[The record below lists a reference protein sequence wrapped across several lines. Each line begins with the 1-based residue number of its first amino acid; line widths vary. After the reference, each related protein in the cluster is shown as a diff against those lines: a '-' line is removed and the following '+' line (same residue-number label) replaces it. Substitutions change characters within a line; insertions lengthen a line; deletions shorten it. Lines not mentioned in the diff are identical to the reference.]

1 MSTPIPDFHTSGHP
15 PTQEKEQRVDMTAE
29 YWRKVEDEAPV
40 QQVTRSED
48 AAKQLIGLAG
58 ILQGL
63 YLAIFAFSDLRN
75 QINSFLPYFSALV
88 WLLFL
93 LPILLWL
100 ICVYSATRVLVPVSR
115 KDNNIHNV
123 RLEHAWERTKTAYER
138 AAQDKQKWLHRCH
151 LALIGSFGAV
161 FIVIVAFI
169 LLPAAPGPSPIH
181 IIIVTPT
188 PVITPTP

>member
-1 MSTPIPDFHTSGHP
+1 MSTPTPDFHTSGRP
-15 PTQEKEQRVDMTAE
+15 PTEEKEQRVNATAE

-40 QQVTRSED
+40 QQVVRSED

-75 QINSFLPYFSALV
+75 QISSFLPYLSALV

-100 ICVYSATRVLVPVSR
+100 ISVYSATRVLVPVAR
-115 KDNNIHNV
+115 KDNNMHNV
-123 RLEHAWERTKTAYER
+123 SLEHAWERTKTTYER
-138 AAQDKQKWLHRCH
+138 AAQDKQKWLHRSH
-151 LALIGSFGAV
+151 LALIGSFGAI
-161 FIVIVAFI
+161 FIVIIAFV
-169 LLPAAPGPSPIH
+169 LLPAAPEPKPIH

-188 PVITPTP
+188 PVIAPTP

>member
-1 MSTPIPDFHTSGHP
+1 MSTPSSHFSGRP
-15 PTQEKEQRVDMTAE
+15 PTQRQEQRIKAVAD

-58 ILQGL
+58 VLQGL
-63 YLAIFAFSDLRN
+63 YLAVFAFSGLRM
-75 QINSFLPYFSALV
+75 QISTLSIPVLRALV

-100 ICVYSATRVLVPVSR
+100 VSLYCATKVFVPIER
-115 KDNNIHNV
+115 DGTNTANIAEHN
-123 RLEHAWERTKTAYER
+123 WQRTKKTYKQ
-138 AAQDKQKWLHRCH
+138 AAQDKQSWLQRSH
-151 LALIGSFGAV
+151 LALIASFAAV
-161 FIVIVAFI
+161 LLVFVVFM
-169 LLPAAPGPSPIH
+169 LLPAVPESSPTQ

-188 PVITPTP
+188 PVATLLP

>member
-1 MSTPIPDFHTSGHP
+1 MSTPTPDYSTSGRP
-15 PTQEKEQRVDMTAE
+15 PTQEKEQRVDTTAE

-58 ILQGL
+58 ILEGL

-75 QINSFLPYFSALV
+75 QINSFLPYLSVLV

-100 ICVYSATRVLVPVSR
+100 ISAYSATRVLVPVSR
-115 KDNNIHNV
+115 KENDIRNV
-123 RLEHAWERTKTAYER
+123 RLENAWERMKTAYER
-138 AAQDKQKWLHRCH
+138 AAKDKQKWLHRSH

-169 LLPAAPGPSPIH
+169 LLPAAPGPQPIH

-188 PVITPTP
+188 P